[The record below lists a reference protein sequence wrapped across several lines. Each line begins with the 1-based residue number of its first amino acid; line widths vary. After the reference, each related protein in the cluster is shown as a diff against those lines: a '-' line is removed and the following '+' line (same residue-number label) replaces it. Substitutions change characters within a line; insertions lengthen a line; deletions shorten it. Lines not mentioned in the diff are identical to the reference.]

1 LKSVFTYLKGDKVI
15 WMITLILALLSL
27 ISVYS
32 FTPIL
37 TYQHKGTDTE
47 SFLLKHVFALGTGFF
62 LMFYAHN
69 LKYTYYSRISQL
81 FIWVAVGLLFL
92 TLVAGVSVNSA
103 DRWLKIPFINLQ
115 FQTSDFAKIIMI
127 MFIARMLVINRE
139 KLDDF
144 KEGMLPIL
152 IPVGLICALILP
164 ANFSTAALTFL
175 LVLIM
180 FFIGQVPW
188 RQIGI
193 IVGSA
198 VVGFLLLIA
207 LAKINPDL
215 LPRLDTWMNRFSN
228 HASEDPK
235 EQWQINN
242 AEMAIYNGK
251 FFGTGPGNGQL
262 KHALSQAYAD
272 FVFASF
278 VEEFGLP
285 GAVLL
290 VLLFLIFFYRAIRI
304 AIKCE
309 KNFGSFLV
317 MGLALNLLLQAIVN
331 MAVCTKLL
339 PVTGQNMPLI
349 SMGGTSTWFT
359 CLSIGIILSV
369 SRSVY
374 QDEEVTTENNEEGN
388 KVKEG
393 DYAVA

>member
-1 LKSVFTYLKGDKVI
+1 
-15 WMITLILALLSL
+15 
-27 ISVYS
+27 VYS

-47 SFLLKHVFALGTGFF
+47 SFLIKHVFALGTGFF

-127 MFIARMLVINRE
+127 MFIARMLVINKE

-188 RQIGI
+188 KQMGI

-198 VVGFLLLIA
+198 IIGFMLLIG

-309 KNFGSFLV
+309 KNFGSYLV

-331 MAVCTKLL
+331 MAVCTKLI

-374 QDEEVTTENNEEGN
+374 QDEEVKSENEEGN

-393 DYAVA
+393 EYAVA